1 MASDVQESFLYVFVF
16 IATVGVTDAEFV
28 FVPART
34 EFSEFRKHDI
44 FDIFTICRILL
55 CYFHQWQSSSMI
67 CPGMELPDGLKVYI
81 ATPAYGGQVTVD
93 YMTSVIHMVTQL
105 KEVAWQLS
113 LVAGQFWP

>member
-1 MASDVQESFLYVFVF
+1 
-16 IATVGVTDAEFV
+16 
-28 FVPART
+28 
-34 EFSEFRKHDI
+34 
-44 FDIFTICRILL
+44 
-55 CYFHQWQSSSMI
+55 MI